1 MFPFH
6 QNPNSVPKQKVY
18 YYVYVPFKAELKK
31 PSQKRMETKID
42 SEW

>member
-18 YYVYVPFKAELKK
+18 YNVPFKAELKK

-42 SEW
+42 SE